1 MNIKSITIL
10 TSVLSFS
17 LGMFYSEYYINT
29 IQKNYKKKD
38 IPKKVKLTFDLSYIK
53 DYNYFSIN
61 LKNESRNIY
70 IIDKFYS
77 QTISDFAKHD
87 ESAVNAQINYVPIF
101 DFESRGLV
109 ENIFCS
115 QNPGDYMYKL
125 LIENTNT
132 KPIKCNDFNKILQ
145 LNIQNKI
152 LINESALPILMFDNG
167 DYVYNIKDLNHDLI
181 NKYLDRIKP
190 KYNYVKP
197 PYIRVLSTQNK
208 LPLKKNVNLLNNS
221 QKVKNKKYLQSSIY
235 ESYMFLLT
243 KPSKFDINNYSL
255 NNILLNNNVKLYT
268 GNNFYYKFLNQID
281 NHFNI
286 INVNNNFIYKEE
298 SLPLIHQQTDEISI
312 NDNVSTIKVPP
323 LLFSPKNNK
332 IKNNH
337 QKPIKQEITKNMT
350 IRTYLPPN
358 IIKVKIPS
366 SALEGIKN
374 ENQKQ

>member
-87 ESAVNAQINYVPIF
+87 ELAVNAQINYVPIF

-132 KPIKCNDFNKILQ
+132 KPTKCNDFNKILQ

-221 QKVKNKKYLQSSIY
+221 QKVKNKKYSQSSIY

-286 INVNNNFIYKEE
+286 INVNNNFIYKEG
-298 SLPLIHQQTDEISI
+298 SLPLIHQHPDEISI

-337 QKPIKQEITKNMT
+337 QKPIKQEITKN
-350 IRTYLPPN
+350 L
-358 IIKVKIPS
+358 
-366 SALEGIKN
+366 
-374 ENQKQ
+374 